1 MFSGQA
7 WSTMDKHCASF
18 HHLLDTGFLL
28 LNQYPSSIMLLC
40 DDPRINN
47 QSGAFVG

>member
-7 WSTMDKHCASF
+7 WSAMDKHGASF

-28 LNQYPSSIMLLC
+28 LNQHLSSIMLLC
-40 DDPRINN
+40 DYP
-47 QSGAFVG
+47 